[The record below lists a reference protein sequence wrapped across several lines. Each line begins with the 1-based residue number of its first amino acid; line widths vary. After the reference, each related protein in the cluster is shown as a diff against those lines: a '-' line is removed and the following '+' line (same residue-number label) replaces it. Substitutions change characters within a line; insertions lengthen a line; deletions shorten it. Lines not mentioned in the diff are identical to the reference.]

1 MEDNFMTKVVR
12 LALINKTI
20 DTSGKE
26 IDYKDVC
33 KCLWELQ
40 KETRDLKNSVIREC
54 WEWYNFSND
63 YYKLNGSYPKER
75 DYLLKKMP
83 DGTTKDYTLDGFIY
97 DKYCKNYSLQSG
109 NLSTTVRMTVA
120 AFKNS
125 IRAILKGEKS
135 ILSYKANQ
143 PIDVKNNSIRLDYDK
158 TANKFSVTL
167 GLLNKAGKLKYEI
180 SLFDFDIIAKDKST
194 RSILERCFDGVYKVS
209 ASHLIYNKIKKQWFL
224 NLAYSFDNP
233 TKELDK
239 DRILGINLGVVY
251 PLYASINGEHDR
263 LYIKGDEIIEFRKR
277 IEGRRSALK
286 SQSRSCG
293 DGRIGHGYKTRM
305 KPSLKIS
312 DKIARFR
319 DTFNHKASRSLVDY
333 AVKNNCGTIQLEDL
347 TGITKDENLKDFE
360 DKMKKFLKDWSYYD
374 LQQKI
379 EYKAKEKGI
388 KVIKIN
394 PAYTSLRCSKCG
406 KIHIDNHPTREKFEC
421 QYCGYSDLH
430 DYNASQNIALKNID
444 NIIDAELIACG
455 MKKPK

>member
-1 MEDNFMTKVVR
+1 
-12 LALINKTI
+12 
-20 DTSGKE
+20 
-26 IDYKDVC
+26 
-33 KCLWELQ
+33 
-40 KETRDLKNSVIREC
+40 
-54 WEWYNFSND
+54 
-63 YYKLNGSYPKER
+63 
-75 DYLLKKMP
+75 MP

-125 IRAILKGEKS
+125 IRAILRGEKS

-379 EYKAKEKGI
+379 
-388 KVIKIN
+388 
-394 PAYTSLRCSKCG
+394 
-406 KIHIDNHPTREKFEC
+406 
-421 QYCGYSDLH
+421 
-430 DYNASQNIALKNID
+430 
-444 NIIDAELIACG
+444 
-455 MKKPK
+455 